1 MPCHG
6 LQERGEALPALRMAL
21 VEAERALEHWATDE
35 DSLEGQGAVIW
46 RTAQVQICATR
57 PESMSRVK

>member
-1 MPCHG
+1 MLALRAATQLTYIPC
-6 LQERGEALPALRMAL
+6 RMAL

-46 RTAQVQICATR
+46 RTAQVGCFCLALQALA
-57 PESMSRVK
+57 ED